1 MKNISNPNEIVKLVM
16 VYVEAL
22 KRISKIFFYYW
33 VKQADYGQAYMVWS
47 HIVEKTIKTVCS
59 RVSLEE
65 NKKS

>member
-1 MKNISNPNEIVKLVM
+1 M

-47 HIVEKTIKTVCS
+47 RIVEKTIKTVCS